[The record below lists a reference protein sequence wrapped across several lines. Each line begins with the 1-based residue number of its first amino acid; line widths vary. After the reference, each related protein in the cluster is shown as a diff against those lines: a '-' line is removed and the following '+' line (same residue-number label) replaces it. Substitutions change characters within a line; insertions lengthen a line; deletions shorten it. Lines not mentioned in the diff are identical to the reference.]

1 MPRIFDNIDAELL
14 PAIRDTLAVSTRSDY
29 CVGYFNLRG
38 WRLIDDLVE
47 AWPGHSDGCCRLL
60 VGMQRPPQEDL
71 REILGLLGQGAG
83 MDNAT
88 AHRMKKKLAEEF
100 RVQLT
105 VGCPTAADE
114 AGLRRLAKQLRAHK
128 LRVKLFLSNPLHA
141 KLYLHYR
148 PDPHSPTIAYLGSSN
163 LSLGGLRKH
172 GELNIDVM
180 DHDACEK
187 LVRWFKERWDDSFSV
202 DISQE
207 LAEIIENSWAREEPI
222 SPYHIYVKMAYHLAQ
237 DARTGLREF
246 KIPNDFAG
254 QLFDYQTAAVKI
266 AAAKLNRSGGVIIG
280 DVVGLGK
287 TLMAT
292 TLARIF
298 EDDHG
303 LETLIIC
310 PRNLVGMW
318 EDYRQR
324 YRMRATIVSLSEVQ
338 QRLPQLRRHRLVL
351 IDESHN
357 LRNREGR
364 RYRAIAEH
372 IAKDESRVIL
382 LSATPYNKEFLDLS
396 SQLRLFVDEEKDLG
410 IRPEFLLRGLGGEA
424 EFLARHQC
432 SVRSIAA
439 FEKSESTDD
448 WRELMRLY
456 LVRRTR
462 SFIKENY
469 ATYDSER
476 KRHYLTVGNADR
488 FYFPVRVPKTV
499 KFPIDPKNPGD
510 QYARLFAVDVEN
522 AVDRLNLPRYG
533 LGEYVTD
540 PLPTAATPDEK
551 AVVANLNRA
560 GKRLKGF
567 CRTNIFKRLESSGY
581 AFTLSLDRHVLRN
594 YIFIHALEN
603 DLPLPIGTQ
612 DSAMLDSTL
621 TDEDELWSESDDD
634 GSRTRAD
641 EAASTAAGRSYAAR
655 AQAIYD
661 SYANEYASRF
671 KWLPTKFF
679 ADALKDD
686 LQADADALVG
696 VLTSTGPWDPAV
708 DRKLEALDRLIQ
720 KKHPDEKVLV
730 FSQFADTVRYLERQ
744 LTSRGVHHL
753 ASVSGRDDDPTAI
766 AHRFSPVSND
776 KRSKVSPGEELRVVL
791 ATDVLSEGQN
801 LQDCAIVVNF
811 DLPWAIIRLIQRA
824 GRVDRIGQKADTIR
838 CYSFLPADG
847 VERIIQ
853 LRTRVRQR
861 LRSNGELMG
870 SDEEFFDDE
879 KTKAALVN
887 LYTEN
892 SGALDDADD
901 EGDVDFSSYALSLWN
916 QAISH
921 NPELESLIPAL
932 PLAAYSTKAH
942 DPGPGSPDGALVYV
956 KTSEGNDSLAWVDGA
971 GKVVT
976 ESPRVILD
984 AAKCEPTTPA
994 VPRLDQH
1001 HDIVGKAVRTVI
1013 ETEQS
1018 VGGELGKPS
1027 GARYKTYH
1035 RLKRL
1040 ANSNA
1045 GTLFESAELSKAIE
1059 EIYKFPLLESATD
1072 TLNRQLRSDI
1082 ADDELG
1088 ALVIALRQ
1096 DGRLCRVSDE
1106 ETHGEP
1112 QLICSLGLRVPS

>member
-1 MPRIFDNIDAELL
+1 
-14 PAIRDTLAVSTRSDY
+14 
-29 CVGYFNLRG
+29 
-38 WRLIDDLVE
+38 
-47 AWPGHSDGCCRLL
+47 
-60 VGMQRPPQEDL
+60 
-71 REILGLLGQGAG
+71 
-83 MDNAT
+83 
-88 AHRMKKKLAEEF
+88 
-100 RVQLT
+100 
-105 VGCPTAADE
+105 
-114 AGLRRLAKQLRAHK
+114 
-128 LRVKLFLSNPLHA
+128 
-141 KLYLHYR
+141 LYLHYR

-180 DHDACEK
+180 DHDACNK
-187 LVRWFKERWDDSFSV
+187 LVRWFEERWGDPFSV
-202 DISQE
+202 DISEE
-207 LAEIIENSWAREEPI
+207 LAEIIENSWAREAPV

-246 KIPNDFAG
+246 RIPNDFSD

-266 AAAKLNRSGGVIIG
+266 AAAKLNRNGGVIIG

-310 PRNLVGMW
+310 PKNLVGMW

-324 YRMRATIVSLSEVQ
+324 YRMRATVVSLSEVQ

-357 LRNREGR
+357 LRNREGK
-364 RYRAIAEH
+364 RYRAIADH

-382 LSATPYNKEFLDLS
+382 LSATPYNKSFLDLS
-396 SQLRLFVDEEKDLG
+396 SQLRLFVSEEKDLG
-410 IRPEFLLRGLGGEA
+410 IRPEFFLRVLGGEA

-432 SVRSIAA
+432 PVRSISA

-476 KRHYLTVGNADR
+476 QRHYLTVGNTDR
-488 FYFPVRVPKTV
+488 FYFPLRVPKTV
-499 KFPIDPKNPGD
+499 KFPIDRKNAGD
-510 QYARLFAVDVEN
+510 QYARLFGVDVEN
-522 AVDRLNLPRYG
+522 AVNGLNLPRYG
-533 LGEYVTD
+533 LGEYVID
-540 PLPTAATPDEK
+540 PLPAAATPAEK
-551 AVVANLNRA
+551 TVVANLNRA

-581 AFTLSLDRHVLRN
+581 AFTLSLDRHILRN

-603 DLPLPIGTQ
+603 GLPLPIGTQ
-612 DSAMLDSTL
+612 DIAILDSTV
-621 TDEDELWSESDDD
+621 TDEDELWNETDEDDS
-634 GSRTRAD
+634 GAQAE
-641 EAASTAAGRSYAAR
+641 EAAAAAAGRSYLAR
-655 AQAIYD
+655 AEVIYD
-661 SYANEYASRF
+661 AYAKDYASRF
-671 KWLPTKFF
+671 KWLPAGFF
-679 ADALKDD
+679 TDMLRDD
-686 LQADADALVG
+686 LQADADALVA
-696 VLTSTGPWDPAV
+696 VLATTGPWDPAA
-708 DRKLEALDRLIQ
+708 DRKLEALERLIQ

-730 FSQFADTVRYLERQ
+730 FSQFADTVRYVERQ
-744 LTSRGVHHL
+744 LTSRGVRRL
-753 ASVSGRDDDPTAI
+753 ASVSGSDDDPTSI
-766 AHRFSPVSND
+766 AHRFSPVSNG
-776 KRSKVSPGEELRVVL
+776 RRNEVSTGEELRVVL

-861 LRSNGELMG
+861 LRNNGELMG

-887 LYTEN
+887 LYTET

-901 EGDVDFSSYALSLWN
+901 DGDVDFSSYALSLWN

-921 NPELESLIPAL
+921 DPELEALIPAL
-932 PLAAYSTKAH
+932 PLAAYSTKSH
-942 DPGPGSPDGALVYV
+942 DPAPGSPDGALVYV
-956 KTSEGNDSLAWVDGA
+956 KTSEGNDALAWVDGA
-971 GKVVT
+971 GNVVT
-976 ESPRVILD
+976 ESPRAILD

-994 VPRLDQH
+994 VSRLDQH
-1001 HDIVGKAVRTVI
+1001 HEIVSRAVHTVI
-1013 ETEQS
+1013 ETEKS

-1040 ANSNA
+1040 SNSNA
-1045 GTLFESAELSKAIE
+1045 GTLFESADLSKAIE

-1112 QLICSLGLRVPS
+1112 QLICSLGLRAPG

>member
-14 PAIRDTLAVSTRSDY
+14 PAIRATLTVSTRSDY

-71 REILGLLGQGAG
+71 REILGLLGQGG
-83 MDNAT
+83 EIDNAT
-88 AHRMKKKLAEEF
+88 AHRMRKKLAEEF
-100 RVQLT
+100 RIQLT

-128 LRVKLFLSNPLHA
+128 LRARLFLSHPLHA

-187 LVRWFKERWDDSFSV
+187 LSRWFEERWDDPFCV
-202 DISQE
+202 DISPE
-207 LAEIIENSWAREEPI
+207 LAEIIETSWARETPVP
-222 SPYHIYVKMAYHLAQ
+222 PYHIYVKMAYQLAQ

-246 KIPNDFAG
+246 KIPADFSG

-266 AAAKLNRSGGVIIG
+266 AAAKLNRDGGVIIG

-292 TLARIF
+292 ALARIF

-310 PRNLVGMW
+310 PKNLVGMW

-324 YRMRATIVSLSEVQ
+324 YRLRATVVSLSEVQ

-364 RYRAIAEH
+364 RYRAIADH

-382 LSATPYNKEFLDLS
+382 LSATPYNKEFLDIS
-396 SQLRLFVDEEKDLG
+396 SQLRLFVSEGKDLG
-410 IRPEFLLRGLGGEA
+410 IRPEFLLRTMGGEA

-432 SVRSIAA
+432 SVRSVAA

-469 ATYDSER
+469 ATYDLER
-476 KRHYLTVGNADR
+476 MRHYLTVGTSDR
-488 FYFPVRVPKTV
+488 FYFPVRLPKTV
-499 KFPIDPKNPGD
+499 KFPIDPKNQND
-510 QYARLFAVDVEN
+510 QYARLFGKDVEHAVDG
-522 AVDRLNLPRYG
+522 LNLPRYG
-533 LGEYVTD
+533 LGEYVKD
-540 PLPTAATPDEK
+540 SLPPTATPAEQ

-560 GKRLKGF
+560 GRRLKGF
-567 CRTNIFKRLESSGY
+567 CRTNIFKRLESSGH
-581 AFTLSLDRHVLRN
+581 AFMLSLDRHILRN
-594 YIFIHALEN
+594 YIFIHALTG
-603 DLPLPIGTQ
+603 DLPLPIGPQ
-612 DSAMLDSTL
+612 DVAILDSRVS
-621 TDEDELWSESDDD
+621 DEDEIWKDADDD
-634 GSRTRAD
+634 ALGAPSD
-641 EAASTAAGRSYAAR
+641 VAATAAAGLSYAAR
-655 AQAIYD
+655 AKAIYD
-661 SYANEYASRF
+661 AYAIQHTNRF
-671 KWLPTKFF
+671 KWLPTSFF
-679 ADALKDD
+679 TDTLKND
-686 LQADADALVG
+686 LQADADSLLA
-696 VLTSTGPWDPAV
+696 VLTAAGPWDSAA
-708 DRKLEALDRLIQ
+708 DRKLEALERLIQ
-720 KKHPDEKVLV
+720 KKHPEEKVLV

-744 LTSRGVHHL
+744 LTSRSVRRL
-753 ASVSGRDDDPTAI
+753 ASVSGGDDNPTAI

-776 KRSKVSPGEELRVVL
+776 KRNQVSAGEELRVVI

-824 GRVDRIGQKADTIR
+824 GRVDRIGQKADTIH
-838 CYSFLPADG
+838 CYSFLPAEG
-847 VERIIQ
+847 VERIIE
-853 LRTRVRQR
+853 LRRRVRQR

-870 SDEEFFDDE
+870 ADEEFFDDE
-879 KTKAALVN
+879 KTKAALHN
-887 LYTEN
+887 LYTEQ
-892 SGALDDADD
+892 SGALDDTDD
-901 EGDVDFSSYALSLWN
+901 DRDVDFSSYALSIWN
-916 QAISH
+916 QAIRH
-921 NPELESLIPAL
+921 DPELESIIPAL
-932 PLAAYSTKAH
+932 PLAAYSTKFH
-942 DPGPGSPDGALVYV
+942 EPSPASPEGALVYV
-956 KTSEGNDSLAWVDGA
+956 KTSEGNDSLAWVDQS
-971 GKVVT
+971 GKIVT
-976 ESPRVILD
+976 ESPRTILD
-984 AAKCEPTTPA
+984 AAKCEPTTPSL
-994 VPRLDQH
+994 PRLDVH
-1001 HDIVGKAVRTVI
+1001 HDIVGQAVRTVI
-1013 ETEQS
+1013 ETEKS

-1027 GARYKTYH
+1027 GARYKAYH

-1040 ANSNA
+1040 NNSNA
-1045 GTLFESAELSKAIE
+1045 GTLFESADLSKAIE

-1096 DGRLCRVSDE
+1096 DGRLCRVSEE

-1112 QLICSLGLRVPS
+1112 QLICSLGLRAPG

>member
-71 REILGLLGQGAG
+71 REILGLLGQGAEV
-83 MDNAT
+83 DNAT
-88 AHRMKKKLAEEF
+88 AHRMRKKLADEF

-128 LRVKLFLSNPLHA
+128 LRVKLFLSHPLHA

-148 PDPHSPTIAYLGSSN
+148 PDPHLPTVAYVGSSN

-180 DHDACEK
+180 DHDACDK
-187 LVRWFKERWDDSFSV
+187 LVRWFEQRWDDPFCV

-207 LAEIIENSWAREEPI
+207 LAEIIETSWAREAPVP
-222 SPYHIYVKMAYHLAQ
+222 PYHIYVKMAYHLAQ

-246 KIPNDFAG
+246 KIPNDFSG

-266 AAAKLNRSGGVIIG
+266 AAAKLNRNGGVIIG

-310 PRNLVGMW
+310 PKNLVGMW

-324 YRMRATIVSLSEVQ
+324 YRMRATVVSLSEVQ

-357 LRNREGR
+357 LRNREGK

-382 LSATPYNKEFLDLS
+382 LSATPYNKSFMDLS
-396 SQLRLFVDEEKDLG
+396 SQLRLFVSEEKDLG
-410 IRPEFLLRGLGGEA
+410 VRPEFYLRALGGEA

-432 SVRSIAA
+432 PVRSIAA

-476 KRHYLTVGNADR
+476 DRHYLTVGNADR

-499 KFPIDPKNPGD
+499 KFPIDRKNVAD
-510 QYARLFAVDVEN
+510 QYARLFGVDVEN
-522 AVDRLNLPRYG
+522 AVNGLNLPRYG
-533 LGEYVTD
+533 LGEYVND
-540 PLPTAATPDEK
+540 PLPAAVTPAEK

-581 AFTLSLDRHVLRN
+581 AFMLSLDRHILRN

-603 DLPLPIGTQ
+603 GLPLPIGTQ
-612 DSAMLDSTL
+612 DIAMLDSTV
-621 TDEDELWSESDDD
+621 TDEDELWNESDDD
-634 GSRTRAD
+634 GSAAPSD
-641 EAASTAAGRSYAAR
+641 EVASAAAGRSYSAR
-655 AQAIYD
+655 AKTIYD
-661 SYANEYASRF
+661 AYANDYASRF
-671 KWLPTKFF
+671 KWLPASFF
-679 ADALKDD
+679 TDTLKDE
-686 LQADADALVG
+686 LQADADALIA
-696 VLTSTGPWDPAV
+696 VLSSTGPWDPAA
-708 DRKLEALDRLIQ
+708 DRKLEALERLIQ
-720 KKHPDEKVLV
+720 NQHPDDKVLV

-744 LTSRGVHHL
+744 LTSRGVHRL
-753 ASVSGRDDDPTAI
+753 ASVSGSDDDPTAI
-766 AHRFSPVSND
+766 AHRFSPVSNG
-776 KRSKVSPGEELRVVL
+776 RRNEVSTGEELRVVL

-801 LQDCAIVVNF
+801 LQDCSIVVNF

-824 GRVDRIGQKADTIR
+824 GRVDRIGQKAETIR

-861 LRSNGELMG
+861 LRNNGELMG

-879 KTKAALVN
+879 KTKTALVN

-921 NPELESLIPAL
+921 DPELEQLIPAL
-932 PLAAYSTKAH
+932 PLAAYSTKSH
-942 DPGPGSPDGALVYV
+942 DLSPGAPDGALVYV
-956 KTSEGNDSLAWVDGA
+956 KTSEGNDSLAWVDGS
-971 GKVVT
+971 GNVVT

-984 AAKCEPTTPA
+984 AAKCEPTTAA
-994 VPRLDQH
+994 VQRLDQH
-1001 HDIVGKAVRTVI
+1001 HEIVGRAVRTVI
-1013 ETEQS
+1013 ETEKS

-1040 ANSNA
+1040 ANAAA

-1082 ADDELG
+1082 ADEDLA

-1106 ETHGEP
+1106 DTQGEP
-1112 QLICSLGLRVPS
+1112 QLICSLGLRAFA